1 VLGSPWRRFVVVL
14 SANHDSRVG
23 VEWMAYPRD
32 APGGAQSMAKK
43 ATFIVDAPLSVGSVF
58 ADRYRIER
66 VIAHGERKWTYLA
79 SDMKTRGQRQVALAV
94 MDPGPASA
102 VSQREVE
109 MMGKVGGH
117 DCIVTLH
124 DFDLD
129 APRPY
134 LVFEYLP
141 GGRLRDHC
149 RNLQASGSQV
159 PLSEFFRTARQL
171 SRALAHVHGRGVIH
185 RDVAATNILLDERG
199 VAHLGDFDQ
208 AVSAQEASAAP
219 LAPLNSEGF
228 AAPELL
234 DGATADHRA
243 DLYALGAV
251 LYELLAGAPPAAGG
265 LPVPPSRLRQDVP
278 PRLDK
283 LILSMLAADR
293 EDRPK
298 NAEEV
303 LGELRDIE
311 RRAHLDLLIS
321 GGESASLEFKQT
333 MRWDTQLHK
342 RSADVLK
349 AGIKTV
355 CAFLNSGGGTLLIG
369 VANSGEPT
377 GLQDDLQDF
386 SDQKSVDGF
395 ELKFRSALSANL
407 SPDSNQLV
415 TLSFPYVNSVQICRV
430 DVSSSPR
437 PVFLTAKGSAAEFF
451 VRRGNASDPLPD
463 IRQAYEYIHDHWR

>member
-1 VLGSPWRRFVVVL
+1 
-14 SANHDSRVG
+14 
-23 VEWMAYPRD
+23 MAEKTT
-32 APGGAQSMAKK
+32 S
-43 ATFIVDAPLSVGSVF
+43 IVDAPLSVGSVF

-79 SDMKTRGQRQVALAV
+79 SDMKARGHRQVALAV

-129 APRPY
+129 APNPY

-141 GGRLRDHC
+141 GGRLRDCC
-149 RNLQASGSQV
+149 RDLQASGSPV
-159 PLSEFFRTARQL
+159 PLGEFFRTARQL
-171 SRALAHVHGRGVIH
+171 CRALAHVHGRGVIH

-208 AVSAQEASAAP
+208 AISAEEASAAALVP
-219 LAPLNSEGF
+219 VKPEGF

-234 DGATADHRA
+234 SGATPDHRA

-251 LYELLAGAPPAAGG
+251 LYELLTGTLPAAGG
-265 LPVPPSRLRQDVP
+265 VPAQVVPPSRLRQDVP
-278 PRLDK
+278 PRLDT

-298 NAEEV
+298 SAEQV

-311 RRAHLDLLIS
+311 RAANLELLIA

-333 MRWDTQLHK
+333 MRWDTRLQK
-342 RSADVLK
+342 RSAEVLK
-349 AGIKTV
+349 ACMKTV
-355 CAFLNSGGGTLLIG
+355 CALLNSDGGTLLIG
-369 VANSGEPT
+369 VTDSGEPA

-386 SDQKSVDGF
+386 SNKKTVDGF
-395 ELKFRSALSANL
+395 ELRFRDALSANL
-407 SPDSNQLV
+407 SPDPHPLV
-415 TLSFPYVNSVQICRV
+415 TASFPYVNGVQICRV

-437 PVFLTAKGSAAEFF
+437 PVFLAAKGGPAEFF
-451 VRRGNASDPLPD
+451 VRQGNASHSLP
-463 IRQAYEYIHDHWR
+463 IRQACEYVHDHWR